1 MLPILLL
8 IFKFSPSRGVVLSIM
23 AIIGSTFVQTC
34 MNFKASHSSDQSR
47 PLVYWE
53 AVAVFLPIELMGTL
67 FGKILVGIM
76 MYDISIA

>member
-23 AIIGSTFVQTC
+23 ALIGSTFMQTC
-34 MNFKASHSSDQSR
+34 MNFKLSHPIDHSR

-53 AVAVFLPIELMGTL
+53 VVAIFLPIELMGAL
-67 FGKILVGIM
+67 FGKILVNIM
-76 MYDISIA
+76 MYCISLT